1 MEIVIWC
8 GKYWINNC
16 GPYCTEPVFGVK
28 RFERKDKEKNTKWF
42 QKQNDKKTFEDF
54 LKEAF
59 KKNNL

>member
-1 MEIVIWC
+1 MEVVIWC
-8 GKYWINNC
+8 GKHWINNC
-16 GPYCTEPVFGVK
+16 GHYYTEPVFGVK
-28 RFERKDKEKNTKWF
+28 RFERKNTNRF